1 MQHGSPLGPFV
12 SQINM
17 TFVATIEAL
26 MSNYYQKSNYYQIQ
40 NYYQKSNYYYHQ
52 KLNYYSIQNHYQR
65 SSYYSIFN
73 YYQKSNYYQISN
85 YRIRIVGRSRNSVRS
100 PINIRF
106 RNTNR
111 YRDKWC
117 TASHIRVKKTNFGAE
132 TNSPTCSFISCFW
145 IGGGN
150 YLFLADFQAVS
161 QQSIIVYSF
170 ASLKFVNSALTS
182 NPRGLNHHLKT
193 ILRSFSKLKSNSR
206 LTKLFDF

>member
-1 MQHGSPLGPFV
+1 MPLSKLWCRIIIRSRITIRSRIIIRSRITTIIRSWITIRSRTIIRGRVTIRFLIIIRSRITIR
-12 SQINM
+12 SQI
-17 TFVATIEAL
+17 I
-26 MSNYYQKSNYYQIQ
+26 I
-40 NYYQKSNYYYHQ
+40 
-52 KLNYYSIQNHYQR
+52 
-65 SSYYSIFN
+65 
-73 YYQKSNYYQISN
+73 
-85 YRIRIVGRSRNSVRS
+85 RIPIVGRSRNSVRS

-170 ASLKFVNSALTS
+170 ASLKFANSALTS

-206 LTKLFDF
+206 LNKLFDF